1 MEIIARVSRGSKMDQ
16 IYIPKQRA
24 ILNIGEFAVIKPLY
38 SQKKKIKSDK
48 IYFYGTKELEPI
60 KLSIIKELVG
70 IIEKYVRADN
80 IIITGSFL
88 HKGFDFND
96 IDILIVSERPIKT
109 SSIENEIDEKL
120 GIKSHMIILSNSS
133 LIKGLETDPLYHTML
148 SCCVA
153 RKRLTPV
160 KKQKINYKLL
170 DMHLLKSRIL
180 IDNFD
185 ILNGNEK
192 YDLIRNLI
200 AIYLFLKKEKV
211 TIEKIHKKILSL
223 FKVSS
228 ISEIKRNI
236 INKES
241 FLNKFGK
248 IYKETYNKI
257 LEGIK
262 NESKQKQ
269 AD

>member
-24 ILNIGEFAVIKPLY
+24 ILNIGEYAVIKPLY

-48 IYFYGTKELEPI
+48 IYFYGTKELVAI

-70 IIEKYVRADN
+70 IIEKHVKADN

-88 HKGFDFND
+88 HKGSDFND

-109 SSIENEIDEKL
+109 SSIEKEINEKL
-120 GIKSHMIILSNSS
+120 GIKIHMIILSNSS
-133 LIKGLETDPLYHTML
+133 LIKGLETDPLYNTML

-170 DMHLLKSRIL
+170 DMHLLKSRTL

-185 ILNGNEK
+185 ILDGNEK

-200 AIYLFLKKEKV
+200 AIYLFLKEKV

-223 FKVSS
+223 FKLNS

-236 INKES
+236 IDKKS
-241 FLNKFGK
+241 FLNKFKK
-248 IYKETYNKI
+248 IYKETHNKI